1 MYISFVFQQAHCAGT
16 EALLLETP
24 QAGVISVHL
33 TVHYSYL
40 YKDVTDCV
48 LCIFLQARKSNLRGL
63 TATYGSGYFNQE
75 VFFIN
80 YT

>member
-48 LCIFLQARKSNLRGL
+48 LCIFLEKA
-63 TATYGSGYFNQE
+63 A
-75 VFFIN
+75 
-80 YT
+80 